1 MRDERK
7 AALTVV
13 SQIKYVHLYEHLW
26 RAVWGVAGDLGR
38 VPAPAP
44 GAPAR
49 PTPAEP
55 RVRVARVRLVGL
67 DDKALA
73 RADHA
78 ASRADAVGGD
88 AKAAKA
94 AAKAAKKARKL
105 AGSPLECAVFQGHVD
120 FTGQKGFTAAA
131 LVETS
136 AHVAP
141 PASSALRATIGEL
154 AETPQWAFG
163 GAQVR
168 ANFMVRVSAIAR
180 RKLGGG
186 CRKPKRV
193 TVCELWFNTAFVE
206 TLGTATYHGTAEGY
220 SPERAAADAAA
231 PPSKQPSQRTVDAFN
246 ELCGDKPRTA
256 EGDDGGGARV
266 AQRLSLIHI

>member
-1 MRDERK
+1 MHTANGWISR
-7 AALTVV
+7 
-13 SQIKYVHLYEHLW
+13 
-26 RAVWGVAGDLGR
+26 
-38 VPAPAP
+38 
-44 GAPAR
+44 
-49 PTPAEP
+49 TPH
-55 RVRVARVRLVGL
+55 VFFCWSTS
-67 DDKALA
+67 
-73 RADHA
+73 HA

-136 AHVAP
+136 AHGAP
-141 PASSALRATIGEL
+141 PASSALRATIGER

-168 ANFMVRVSAIAR
+168 ANFLVRVSAIAR

-186 CRKPKRV
+186 GRKPKRRDIYALYF
-193 TVCELWFNTAFVE
+193 TIPLYCLHTS
-206 TLGTATYHGTAEGY
+206 GRKPKRR
-220 SPERAAADAAA
+220 S
-231 PPSKQPSQRTVDAFN
+231 
-246 ELCGDKPRTA
+246 PRTQPT
-256 EGDDGGGARV
+256 V
-266 AQRLSLIHI
+266 S